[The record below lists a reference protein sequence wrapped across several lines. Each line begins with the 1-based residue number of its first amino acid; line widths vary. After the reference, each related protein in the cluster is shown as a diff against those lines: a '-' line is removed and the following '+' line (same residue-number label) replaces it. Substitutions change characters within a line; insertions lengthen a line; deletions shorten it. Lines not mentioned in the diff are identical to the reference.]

1 MNEISAEAR
10 QQSAEARQQSAEA
23 QQQSAEAQQRSA
35 NAQQR
40 SADAIKEI
48 MKQDSIRLKKSMIEF
63 YEIYFRSPSTVKKE
77 DVYFAQEST
86 KKVIADCKKRDI
98 DYRAI
103 LLKEV

>member
-1 MNEISAEAR
+1 
-10 QQSAEARQQSAEA
+10 
-23 QQQSAEAQQRSA
+23 
-35 NAQQR
+35 
-40 SADAIKEI
+40 

-63 YEIYFRSPSTVKKE
+63 YEIYIRSPRTVKKE

-103 LLKEV
+103 LLKEVWWDAKKVDAILKFYGVE

>member
-1 MNEISAEAR
+1 MNQRSAD
-10 QQSAEARQQSAEA
+10 
-23 QQQSAEAQQRSA
+23 AQQRSA
-35 NAQQR
+35 AAQQR
-40 SADAIKEI
+40 SAAAQQRSAAAQQRSAAADKDI

-63 YEIYFRSPSTVKKE
+63 YEIYIRSPRTVKKE